1 MNPQNNNQ
9 NIGPMMPVPTK
20 SKYSAFYLIMLILAT
35 ISAVFTFFGF
45 FGSVYS
51 SVVSFNEGRYFIGII
66 SIIEIVIGI
75 ASLATLALL
84 YMKKKAGFVMKMV
97 LILLS
102 IFLGIAASFAT
113 SSTFVSDFNAGF
125 EQSYSNG
132 DEKTVE
138 EDQIANSIK
147 KFVNDYSGSILITAT
162 IIGVIY
168 KMMIALLW
176 FFAWKSQLKHD
187 AEFFGPSN

>member
-1 MNPQNNNQ
+1 
-9 NIGPMMPVPTK
+9 
-20 SKYSAFYLIMLILAT
+20 MLRCLEKGR
-35 ISAVFTFFGF
+35 AV
-45 FGSVYS
+45 SVYS

-84 YMKKKAGFVMKMV
+84 YMKKKAGFIMKMV

>member
-1 MNPQNNNQ
+1 
-9 NIGPMMPVPTK
+9 
-20 SKYSAFYLIMLILAT
+20 
-35 ISAVFTFFGF
+35 
-45 FGSVYS
+45 
-51 SVVSFNEGRYFIGII
+51 
-66 SIIEIVIGI
+66 
-75 ASLATLALL
+75 
-84 YMKKKAGFVMKMV
+84 MKMV

>member
-9 NIGPMMPVPTK
+9 NIGPMMPIPTK

-97 LILLS
+97 LILL

-132 DEKTVE
+132 AEKTVE

-187 AEFFGPSN
+187 SDFLDLPN

>member
-66 SIIEIVIGI
+66 SIIEI
-75 ASLATLALL
+75 
-84 YMKKKAGFVMKMV
+84 
-97 LILLS
+97 
-102 IFLGIAASFAT
+102 AASFAT

-132 DEKTVE
+132 AEKTVE

-187 AEFFGPSN
+187 SDFLDLPN